1 MLSGLSHHY
10 SRHKAL
16 VSLKPLLDFLSPTSA
31 YQRPSHSPFSAQA
44 RGGGEPTDVWRP
56 ETKLP
61 RSLAAQRSGPGAP
74 NSGASGPRTQH
85 SERVGPLARSPALP
99 PSRTAWRSAPR
110 KGTLGVDPLLSG
122 SRYDYG
128 EAPSPYSRLPNPAH
142 PPTRS
147 GRRSPTIPPILARV
161 SAPPPPTPRESRTR
175 RPLRTRS

>member
-99 PSRTAWRSAPR
+99 HCLAVRAQERHTWS
-110 KGTLGVDPLLSG
+110 GPLTKWLAL
-122 SRYDYG
+122 R
-128 EAPSPYSRLPNPAH
+128 P
-142 PPTRS
+142 
-147 GRRSPTIPPILARV
+147 RRSPLPLLPA
-161 SAPPPPTPRESRTR
+161 SESCAPPHQEWPSLSHDPPNSRQGLGPAATDPTR
-175 RPLRTRS
+175 VQDAPSS

>member
-74 NSGASGPRTQH
+74 NSGASVPSPVPEHNTRNE
-85 SERVGPLARSPALP
+85 SDRSPARPPALP
-99 PSRTAWRSAPR
+99 HGLAVRAQERHTWS
-110 KGTLGVDPLLSG
+110 GPLTKWL
-122 SRYDYG
+122 
-128 EAPSPYSRLPNPAH
+128 ALRL
-142 PPTRS
+142 
-147 GRRSPTIPPILARV
+147 RRSPLPLLPA
-161 SAPPPPTPRESRTR
+161 SESCAPPHQEWPSLSHDPPNSRQGLGPAATDPTR
-175 RPLRTRS
+175 VQDAPSS